1 MTKIPMGTTR
11 PASNPWLT
19 ITDGD
24 WTTKVLRAYSSKPDA
39 PYARWLCEV
48 TPQGSP
54 FSDVGDT
61 YIRDI
66 DGRIV
71 QIDPSVPNEAL
82 PSRWQDLGSEPHD
95 YGQYCECDDCG
106 RIDGTHDLTVEH

>member
-24 WTTKVLRAYSSKPDA
+24 WTTKVLRAYSTKPDA

-66 DGRIV
+66 DGHIV
-71 QIDPSVPNEAL
+71 SRDMSVPEEAL
-82 PSRWQDLGSEPHD
+82 PRRWRDGKCMCPDGHALDGGECEPLTSHELGD
-95 YGQYCECDDCG
+95 
-106 RIDGTHDLTVEH
+106 